1 MISNDNF
8 RILTSEEESQY
19 KFPFC
24 CLCEFYP
31 CELVGEC
38 DSIGET
44 PKIHQSQPPI
54 LQGRIVTTPTE
65 QSKSTEKILKA
76 RIISV
81 MDSENDRDA
90 GTDIPRSP
98 TNSKKAHRT
107 IPLSYDQEEFKTDC
121 IMSSFH
127 VCQIECGQ
135 KRVSEGIGDHFKIET
150 NYDGTIRENADGKW
164 EPSQP
169 VFISAQ
175 TGQGKNYF
183 VENVLIPYV
192 RELNYKNRTNQKVL
206 ILSNRRALQYQM
218 WGRLNGSDENDD
230 SDNIDEKVYRYGD
243 IADVMTYQNLLNRAK
258 SLQRKQQNPNSK
270 YIYVICD
277 EAHFFTSDALF
288 NPDTKNI
295 LSAIVRIFQDAVRV
309 YMSATPYECLKYII
323 KEEDEYKAKYLN
335 WNKPQHKWVSA
346 QMVFYH
352 FKRNY
357 DYLDIKTYFE
367 FDKLFK
373 IIVASVNERKERWL
387 IFIDDKEQCSTV
399 KDQLLVSAERYM
411 EDYGGSQ
418 TLESKSD
425 NDSFE
430 LKAERILVVD
440 AKSKKNRAYQS
451 MVKNEALDKD
461 IYVLISTSVL
471 DNGVNLN
478 NINNIVVSDMSR
490 TKCLQMVGRARVRS
504 PGDRKTLYLRSFGSK
519 YAKMKINAFM
529 EHQDAYHRYGLVY
542 EGPHDLTQSSGYSKA
557 QFLSVYYDGY
567 SKNRT
572 NAKHWFGR
580 STDDPDK
587 LYLNEI
593 AKSMVDKLI
602 PQYQA
607 IYDEMMKD
615 YPLEE
620 NLTEAKWEERSGQK
634 YLAYQLSWFG
644 KTYSTDDD
652 VTFSDNEQAKKD
664 LIDFLAFYAEN
675 GEQIEGKE
683 NLEKFQKAFTEL
695 YDAAYTRADKNRD
708 RSYGA
713 KKMNDLLQEN
723 CIGYK
728 VDGKAQAGPWTVIS
742 FNWEDDHP
750 ES

>member
-1 MISNDNF
+1 MISNNNF

-24 CLCEFYP
+24 CPCEFYP

-38 DSIGET
+38 GSVNEIPE
-44 PKIHQSQPPI
+44 IHESQIPI
-54 LQGRIVTTPTE
+54 LRGRIVATSTE
-65 QSKSTEKILKA
+65 QSKNTEKIYMAKA
-76 RIISV
+76 V
-81 MDSENDRDA
+81 
-90 GTDIPRSP
+90 SP
-98 TNSKKAHRT
+98 VHDKYDGDTIADTSHSHSTSPDAHRA

-135 KRVSEGIGDHFKIET
+135 KRVSEGIGEHFKIET
-150 NYDGTIRENADGKW
+150 NYDGTIRENIDGKW
-164 EPSQP
+164 EPLQP

-206 ILSNRRALQYQM
+206 IFSNRRALQYQM
-218 WGRLNGSDENDD
+218 WNRLNGNDENDD
-230 SDNIDEKVYRYGD
+230 SDNIDEKVYHYED
-243 IADVMTYQNLLNRAK
+243 IADVMTYQSLLHREK
-258 SLQRKQQNPNSK
+258 SLRKKQKNPNSK

-295 LSAIVRIFQDAVRV
+295 LSAIVQVFQDAVRV

-323 KEEDEYKAKYLN
+323 NAEDEYKEKYLN
-335 WNKPQHKWVSA
+335 WNKPQHKWASA

-367 FDKLFK
+367 FDKLYEK
-373 IIVASVNERKERWL
+373 IVASVNEKKERWL
-387 IFIDDKEQCSTV
+387 IFIDDKEKCSAV
-399 KDQLLVSAERYM
+399 KEQLLISAEIYAK
-411 EDYGGSQ
+411 DHGTHQ
-418 TLESKSD
+418 ILEGKRDDDASGPKP
-425 NDSFE
+425 E
-430 LKAERILVVD
+430 KILVVD

-451 MVKNEALDKD
+451 MVKNEALDKET
-461 IYVLISTSVL
+461 YVLISTSVL

-490 TKCLQMVGRARVRS
+490 TKCLQMVGRARVGG
-504 PGDRKTLYLRSFGSK
+504 PDDRKTLYLRIFGSK
-519 YAKMKINAFM
+519 YTKMKIDSFK
-529 EHQDAYHRYGLVY
+529 EHQDAYHRYALAY
-542 EGPHDLTQSSGYSKA
+542 EGARDLTQSAGYSKA

-567 SKNRT
+567 SKNRN

-580 STDDPDK
+580 STDNPDK

-593 AKSMVDKLI
+593 AKSMVDKLV

-607 IYDEMMKD
+607 IFDEMMKD
-615 YPLEE
+615 YPSDK
-620 NLTEAKWEERSGQK
+620 NLTEAEKERRSGLK
-634 YLAYQLSWFG
+634 YLEYQLSWFG
-644 KTYSTDDD
+644 KVHCVDDD
-652 VTFSDNEQAKKD
+652 ITLADKDKEKKAFVTFLES
-664 LIDFLAFYAEN
+664 YAE
-675 GEQIEGKE
+675 GEVQIDKE
-683 NLEKFQKAFTEL
+683 NQKQRFRPEFTRL
-695 YDAAYTRADKNRD
+695 YDAAFGRADPNKD
-708 RSYGA
+708 RNYGIT
-713 KKMNDLLQEN
+713 KMNLLLEDAHINYTVVSYSSYWIVQEH
-723 CIGYK
+723 
-728 VDGKAQAGPWTVIS
+728 D
-742 FNWEDDHP
+742 WET
-750 ES
+750 EEE